1 MERSCGILLHLSSLP
16 SPYGIGTMGR
26 AAYNFVDFLTAAGQS
41 LWQLLPLGPTSCGD
55 SPYQSFSSF
64 AGNPYFI
71 DLDMLVEDGLL
82 LKSELDGI
90 DWGENPEFVD
100 YGKIYEN
107 RFKVLKIAA
116 ERGIERDKAEL
127 ERFVSDN
134 RSWLPDYALFMAL
147 KRHFGMKAWFDWPD
161 EEARLHKPEAVGKYA
176 ELLHE
181 DVRFFEYNQ
190 FLFFKQWD
198 ALHKYAKAHGVK
210 IIGDMPIYVA
220 MDSADVWAS
229 PEFFLLDEKN
239 VPVEVAGVPPD
250 YFSEDGQLWGNPLYD
265 YDAMRRDGYGW
276 WIRRVD
282 GASKLCDILRI
293 DHFRGFES
301 FWAVPFDAET
311 AKVGRWVKGPG
322 MDLVG
327 RLTSWFSELGF
338 IAEDLGLLT
347 PEVHELLE
355 QSGLPGMKVLEF
367 AFDPKEP
374 SNYLPHRYTQ
384 NCVCYVGTH
393 DNAPIM
399 AWRDEADAAEVEFAE
414 RYLAI
419 GDAEGFNWGMIRG
432 GMSSVASMFIAQMQ
446 DFLALGA
453 DARMNT
459 PGTQFGNWR
468 WRLKPNELTSE
479 LAAKLLD
486 MAKMYGRYPAE

>member
-16 SPYGIGTMGR
+16 SPYGIGTIGR

-127 ERFVSDN
+127 ERFVNDN

-181 DVRFFEYNQ
+181 DVRFFEYSQ
-190 FLFFKQWD
+190 FLFFNQWD

-250 YFSEDGQLWGNPLYD
+250 YFSEDLSL
-265 YDAMRRDGYGW
+265 
-276 WIRRVD
+276 IH
-282 GASKLCDILRI
+282 I
-293 DHFRGFES
+293 
-301 FWAVPFDAET
+301 
-311 AKVGRWVKGPG
+311 
-322 MDLVG
+322 
-327 RLTSWFSELGF
+327 
-338 IAEDLGLLT
+338 
-347 PEVHELLE
+347 
-355 QSGLPGMKVLEF
+355 
-367 AFDPKEP
+367 
-374 SNYLPHRYTQ
+374 
-384 NCVCYVGTH
+384 
-393 DNAPIM
+393 
-399 AWRDEADAAEVEFAE
+399 
-414 RYLAI
+414 
-419 GDAEGFNWGMIRG
+419 
-432 GMSSVASMFIAQMQ
+432 
-446 DFLALGA
+446 
-453 DARMNT
+453 
-459 PGTQFGNWR
+459 
-468 WRLKPNELTSE
+468 
-479 LAAKLLD
+479 
-486 MAKMYGRYPAE
+486 

>member
-26 AAYNFVDFLTAAGQS
+26 AAYEFVDFLNKAGQS

-71 DLDMLVEDGLL
+71 DLDTLVEDGLL
-82 LKSELDGI
+82 TKGELDGI
-90 DWGENPEFVD
+90 DWGKNPEFVD

-161 EEARLHKPEAVGKYA
+161 EEIRLHKPEAVERYA

-181 DVRFFEYNQ
+181 DVLFFEYIQ

-198 ALHKYAKAHGVK
+198 ALHEYAKAHGVK
-210 IIGDMPIYVA
+210 MIGDMPIYVA

-250 YFSEDGQLWGNPLYD
+250 YFSKDGQLWGNPLYD
-265 YDAMRRDGYGW
+265 FDAMRRDGYGW

-355 QSGLPGMKVLEF
+355 QSKLLGMKVLEF
-367 AFDPKEP
+367 AFDPTEP
-374 SNYLPHRYTQ
+374 SNYLPHNYTQ

-393 DNAPIM
+393 DNAPVM

-419 GDAEGFNWGMIRG
+419 SDAEGFNWGMIRG
-432 GMSSVASMFIAQMQ
+432 GMSSVASMFIVQMQ
-446 DFLALGA
+446 DFLGLGA

-468 WRLKPNELTSE
+468 WRLKSNELTPE

-486 MAKMYGRYPAE
+486 MAKMYGRYSAE